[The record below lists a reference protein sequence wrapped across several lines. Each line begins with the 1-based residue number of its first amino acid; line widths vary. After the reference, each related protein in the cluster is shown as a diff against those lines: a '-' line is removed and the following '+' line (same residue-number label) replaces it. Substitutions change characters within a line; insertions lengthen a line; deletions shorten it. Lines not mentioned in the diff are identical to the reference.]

1 MVSMLLKDIDRWARN
16 PDPLAALLQMARL
29 AGMSAAEF
37 DAVMS
42 NRPLLEAIVAM
53 RQDANRTW
61 QIEATPSFVIN
72 DKTILSG
79 DLSYEEFASKI
90 NATDT

>member
-1 MVSMLLKDIDRWARN
+1 MLEWMITVVLGPPTPA
-16 PDPLAALLQMARL
+16 DPLAALRQIARL

-37 DAVMS
+37 EAVMN

-53 RQDANRTW
+53 RQDANRVW
-61 QIEATPSFVIN
+61 QIEATPSFVV
-72 DKTILSG
+72 DGKTILSG